1 MPNSV
6 WTALVAKAAALGGG
20 RRIDPDTTTQIRELY
35 GSGPRGGLNVTAAA
49 ADLGVSASTI
59 RRWARTDTVP
69 NSAGGGAFVTT
80 WDGSNA
86 ARGHTDLTA
95 AATGGSVVFR
105 GVVAVSNDRRN
116 RTLNMYFDAD
126 QINQLIAAG
135 QQSDA
140 AALAVLEDLTA
151 SHGFGGDVSLTIQDL
166 KIT

>member
-1 MPNSV
+1 MPGNV
-6 WTALVAKAAALGGG
+6 WDALVAKAARAGGG
-20 RRIDPDTTTQIRELY
+20 LRSDPDTASQLRELY

-49 ADLGVSASTI
+49 AGLGVSVSTI
-59 RRWARTDTVP
+59 RRWARTNTVP
-69 NSAGGGAFVTT
+69 NSPAGGAFVTI

-95 AATGGSVVFR
+95 AATGGAVVFR
-105 GVVAVSNDRRN
+105 GVVEVSSDRRN
-116 RTLNMYFDAD
+116 RTLNMFFDAD
-126 QINQLIAAG
+126 QMGLLIAAG

-151 SHGFGGDVSLTIQDL
+151 SHGFGGDVSLSIQDL